1 MTERDTHELR
11 DRFDAL
17 RREDLEHATPF
28 QRLLATA
35 RARRAAPSG
44 RRPLGLAAAA
54 IVLVAA
60 VLALLLSRRHRD
72 GVPIDLAAV
81 RWKAPTDF
89 LLQLPGDELLRT
101 VPEFGTMSWPR
112 AGLTPQDTH
121 RRTP

>member
-1 MTERDTHELR
+1 MTERDTDELR

-17 RREDLEHATPF
+17 RREDLELATPF

-44 RRPLGLAAAA
+44 RRSLGLAAAA
-54 IVLVAA
+54 IVLAA
-60 VLALLLSRRHRD
+60 VLALLLTRRHRD

-81 RWKAPTDF
+81 RWRAPTDF

-112 AGLTPQDTH
+112 AGLTPQDTD